1 MTWLPYMLAAALALM
16 IALGFGLL
24 SLVGFDAF
32 MWRGVGAGVTAGLC
46 LMVFSWFTTL
56 KSLKAGSRGN
66 ALGHALGGFMLR
78 LVVLVA
84 GFGLMAYTGWGN
96 AVGFSIAFLLTV
108 MAYLALQIT
117 VASKSMDKPVA
128 KPDLDAEKKPATA

>member
-1 MTWLPYMLAAALALM
+1 MTWLPYMLVAGLAVM

-24 SLVGFDAF
+24 SMVGFDAL

-56 KSLKAGSRGN
+56 KSIKAGNRGN
-66 ALGHALGGFMLR
+66 ALGHALGGFFLR
-78 LVVLVA
+78 LIVLVA
-84 GFGLMAYTGWGN
+84 GFALMAYTAWGN
-96 AVGFSIAFLLTV
+96 AVGFAIAFLLTV

-117 VASKSMDKPVA
+117 VASRSMTDVKA
-128 KPDLDAEKKPATA
+128 GPATAALTDAA